1 MRRCVF
7 LDRDG
12 VINEEVEYLH
22 DPERVV
28 LVAGAAE
35 AIAAL
40 NRAGLAVVVVTNQAG
55 IARGMYTEREL
66 AAVTARI
73 GELLGR
79 AGARLDGSYFCPH
92 HAEAGRGAYRI
103 ACRCRKPGTG
113 MLEQAAAELGLELAR
128 SAIVGDKA
136 SDLEAGRAAGC
147 AAVLVRSGHGARE
160 EARLAAE
167 GRAGLADAVFDSLAA
182 AAPWLIERL
191 VAGGGAGDSGNG
203 GAADGAGDRG

>member
-12 VINEEVEYLH
+12 VINEEVDYLR
-22 DPERVV
+22 DPDRVV

-40 NRAGLAVVVVTNQAG
+40 NRAGLAVVATTNQSG

-73 GELLGR
+73 DELLAR
-79 AGARLDGSYFCPH
+79 AGARLDRTYFCPH
-92 HAEAGRGAYRI
+92 HPEAGVGPYRI
-103 ACRCRKPGTG
+103 ACRCRKPGPG

-128 SAIVGDKA
+128 SAMVGDKA
-136 SDLEAGRAAGC
+136 TDLEAGRAAGC
-147 AAVLVRSGHGARE
+147 AAVLVRSGYGARE
-160 EARLAAE
+160 EARLAAA
-167 GRAGLADAVFDSLAA
+167 GRADLADAVFDSLAA
-182 AAPWLIERL
+182 AAPWLIARL
-191 VAGGGAGDSGNG
+191 
-203 GAADGAGDRG
+203 GAAAPP

>member
-12 VINEEVEYLH
+12 VINEEVDYLH
-22 DPERVV
+22 DPDRVV
-28 LVAGAAE
+28 LVGGAAE

-40 NRAGLAVVVVTNQAG
+40 GRAGLAVVVVTNQAG

-79 AGARLDGSYFCPH
+79 AGGRLDATYFCPH
-92 HAEAGRGAYRI
+92 HPEAGVGAGKL
-103 ACRCRKPGTG
+103 ACRCRKPAPG
-113 MLEQAAAELGLELAR
+113 MLEQAAAELGLDLAR

-136 SDLEAGRAAGC
+136 TDLEAGRAAGC

-160 EARLAAE
+160 EARLEALA
-167 GRAGLADAVFDSLAA
+167 ADAVFDSLAA
-182 AAPWLIERL
+182 AVPWLVARL
-191 VAGGGAGDSGNG
+191 GG
-203 GAADGAGDRG
+203 

>member
-22 DPERVV
+22 EPERVA

-40 NRAGLAVVVVTNQAG
+40 GRAGLAVVVVTNQAG

-73 GELLGR
+73 GELLAG
-79 AGARLDGSYFCPH
+79 AGARLDGVYFCPH
-92 HAEAGRGAYRI
+92 HPEAGRGPYRI
-103 ACRCRKPGTG
+103 ACRCRKPGPA
-113 MLEQAAAELGLELAR
+113 MLEQAAAELGLDLAG

-147 AAVLVRSGHGARE
+147 AAVLVRTGYGAQE
-160 EARLAAE
+160 EARLIADA
-167 GRAGLADAVFDSLAA
+167 RADLADAVFDSLAA
-182 AAPWLIERL
+182 AAPWLIARL
-191 VAGGGAGDSGNG
+191 GADAGADAGAGA
-203 GAADGAGDRG
+203 GADAGADD

>member
-22 DPERVV
+22 EPERVV

-40 NRAGLAVVVVTNQAG
+40 NRAGHAVVVVTNQAG

-79 AGARLDGSYFCPH
+79 AGARLDGTYFCPH
-92 HAEAGRGAYRI
+92 HPEAGLGAYRI
-103 ACRCRKPGTG
+103 ACRCRKPGPEL
-113 MLEQAAAELGLELAR
+113 LERAAAELGLDLAR
-128 SAIVGDKA
+128 SVIVGDKA
-136 SDLEAGRAAGC
+136 TDLEAGRAAG
-147 AAVLVRSGHGARE
+147 AGAVLVRSGYGAAE
-160 EARLAAE
+160 EARLAAA
-167 GRAGLADAVFDSLAA
+167 GLAGLADAVFDSLAA
-182 AAPWLIERL
+182 AAPWLAARL
-191 VAGGGAGDSGNG
+191 GVP
-203 GAADGAGDRG
+203 

>member
-12 VINEEVEYLH
+12 VINEEVDYLH
-22 DPERVV
+22 DPDRVV

-40 NRAGLAVVVVTNQAG
+40 RRAGLAVVVVTNQAG

-73 GELLGR
+73 DALLAR
-79 AGARLDGSYFCPH
+79 AGARLDGTYFCPH
-92 HAEAGRGAYRI
+92 HPEAGVGPYKI
-103 ACRCRKPGTG
+103 ACRCRKPGSG

-147 AAVLVRSGHGARE
+147 AAVLVRSGYGARE
-160 EARLAAE
+160 EAKLAAA

-182 AAPWLIERL
+182 AAPWLIARL
-191 VAGGGAGDSGNG
+191 PAE
-203 GAADGAGDRG
+203 AAPEAAP

>member
-22 DPERVV
+22 EPERVV

-40 NRAGLAVVVVTNQAG
+40 NRAGHAVVVVTNQAG

-79 AGARLDGSYFCPH
+79 AGARLDGTYFCPH
-92 HAEAGRGAYRI
+92 HPEAGLGAYRI
-103 ACRCRKPGTG
+103 ACRCRKPGPEL
-113 MLEQAAAELGLELAR
+113 LERAAAELGLDLAR
-128 SAIVGDKA
+128 SVIVGDKA
-136 SDLEAGRAAGC
+136 TDLEAGRAAG
-147 AAVLVRSGHGARE
+147 AGAVLVRSGYGAAE
-160 EARLAAE
+160 EARLAAA
-167 GRAGLADAVFDSLAA
+167 GLAGLADAVFDSLAA
-182 AAPWLIERL
+182 AAPWLAARL
-191 VAGGGAGDSGNG
+191 GAP
-203 GAADGAGDRG
+203 

>member
-1 MRRCVF
+1 MRGCVF

-12 VINEEVEYLH
+12 VINEEVDYLH

-28 LVAGAAE
+28 LVPGTAE

-66 AAVTARI
+66 AAVTERI

-92 HAEAGRGAYRI
+92 HAEAGVGAYRI
-103 ACRCRKPGTG
+103 ACRCRKPAPG

-147 AAVLVRSGHGARE
+147 AAVLVRSGYGARE

-182 AAPWLIERL
+182 AAPWLIARL
-191 VAGGGAGDSGNG
+191 GAGAGAGDST
-203 GAADGAGDRG
+203 GASD